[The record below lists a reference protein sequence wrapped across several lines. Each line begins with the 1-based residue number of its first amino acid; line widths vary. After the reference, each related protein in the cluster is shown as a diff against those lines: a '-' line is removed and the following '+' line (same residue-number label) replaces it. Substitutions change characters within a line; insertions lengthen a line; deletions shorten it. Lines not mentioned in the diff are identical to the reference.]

1 MKLIASNRVKSNRMG
16 VSMIILDSGLVTDI
30 SPIISMGV
38 FVSNS
43 RQDPVAIPLSKLR
56 TCVCISGCIIC

>member
-1 MKLIASNRVKSNRMG
+1 MKPIVSNRVKGNRMG

-38 FVSNS
+38 FISNS
-43 RQDPVAIPLSKLR
+43 RQDSIAIPLTKLR
-56 TCVCISGCIIC
+56 SCICVSGCIIC